1 MRSFPPNITT
11 RGLGII
17 MLFLLCQ
24 DITAQ
29 KIQQLDT
36 VFFLAHKRGL
46 LGKLGKSLSVNVP
59 DPVLP
64 QRGVVKNETE
74 FNKYQGK
81 IIRNI
86 LIKKTGFV
94 RTINDTVKVSR
105 NLFNEIGDALHPTT
119 KKRVIFNNLF
129 FSPGDTLYPY
139 LIADNER
146 FLRTLSY
153 LQDAKISIQEDEN
166 SKDSVDVIIICK
178 DVFPIGGSMEEGSA
192 KFASF
197 EVNDDNLFG
206 TGNRFQVKN
215 YVNVDRNPKYGFGF
229 EFIKRN
235 LLGSFLNITLGYDNA
250 APAFNSGR
258 REEETWY
265 MRGDLPLV
273 SPYHVWTGGFD
284 IGRHRSQNVFLPD
297 SLYRSDFKYGY
308 NLFDAWLG
316 YNIGA
321 RNQLQENFKSRLKRV
336 LAIRYTNRE
345 FYAVPGLYH
354 NTYQINYSNLTSIL
368 ASFNLF
374 EQDFYHTN
382 FLYGFGRN
390 EDVPEGF
397 NITFTGGWTNRN
409 NVSRPFLGF
418 DYQRNYFS
426 NKSNYF
432 KYNFRVGGYY
442 NGNRIEDVS
451 ILNSIENFTRLRK
464 LGNSRWFF
472 RHFLSGSITQLFH
485 TYLNDPLRLSSDYGI
500 PQLYDP
506 DLLAS
511 TRATINSESVFY
523 NTWKLV
529 GFSFAPFS
537 FANVTYIK
545 PIGSNVGFGDVYT
558 AIGGG
563 VRTRNENLVFGTIE
577 LKAYYY
583 PRITRSMS
591 QWNITINSDIRYRY
605 NTQLIKQPDFIN
617 VNDNNR

>member
-1 MRSFPPNITT
+1 MYLLHTNIVKK
-11 RGLGII
+11 GII
-17 MLFLLCQ
+17 GALLFFSSHSL
-24 DITAQ
+24 TAQ
-29 KIQQLDT
+29 NREQPDT
-36 VFFLAHKRGL
+36 VFFLANKKGL

-59 DPVLP
+59 EPILP

-74 FNKYQGK
+74 FARYQGK
-81 IIRNI
+81 IIRKV

-94 RTINDTVKVSR
+94 RTINDTVRVSR

-119 KKRVIFNNLF
+119 RKRAILNNLF

-153 LQDAKISIQEDEN
+153 LQDAKISIQEDDN
-166 SKDSVDVIIICK
+166 SQDSVDVIIICK
-178 DVFPIGGSMEEGSA
+178 DVFPIGGSMEEGTA

-206 TGNRFQVKN
+206 TANRLQLKN
-215 YVNVDRNPKYGFGF
+215 YFNVDRKPSYGFGF
-229 EFIKRN
+229 EFVKRN

-258 REEETWY
+258 REEEAWY
-265 MRGDLPLV
+265 VRGELPLV

-284 IGRHRSQNVFLPD
+284 IGRHRSQNAFLTD
-297 SLYRSDFKYGY
+297 SVYQSDFRYGY
-308 NLFDAWLG
+308 NLVDAWLG

-336 LAIRYTNRE
+336 VALRFTNRN
-345 FYAVPGLYH
+345 FYAVPGLYK
-354 NTYQINYSNLTSIL
+354 NTYQVNYSNLTSVL

-397 NITFTGGWTNRN
+397 NISFTGGWTNRN

-442 NGNRIEDVS
+442 NGNRVEDVS
-451 ILNSIENFTRLRK
+451 ILNSIEHFTKLRK
-464 LGNSRWFF
+464 LGNSRWFL
-472 RHFLSGSITQLFH
+472 RHFISASITQLFN
-485 TYLNDPLRLSSDYGI
+485 TYLNEPLRLSSDYGI
-500 PQLYDP
+500 PALFNP

-511 TRATINSESVFY
+511 TRATLNSESVFY

-537 FANVTYIK
+537 FGNITYVK
-545 PIGSNVGFGDVYT
+545 PIGRNVGLGDIYT

-563 VRTRNENLVFGTIE
+563 IRSRNENLVFGTLE

-583 PRITRSMS
+583 PRITRNMN

-605 NTQLIKQPDFIN
+605 NTQLIKPPDFVN
-617 VNDNNR
+617 VNDNR